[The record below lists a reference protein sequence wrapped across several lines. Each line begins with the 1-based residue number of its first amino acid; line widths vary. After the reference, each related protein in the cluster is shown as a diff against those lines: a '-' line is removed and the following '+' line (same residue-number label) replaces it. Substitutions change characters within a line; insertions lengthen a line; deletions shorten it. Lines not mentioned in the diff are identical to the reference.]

1 MMIPLNGYK
10 MQLKSW
16 RILSSALEKGEAPVE
31 AEIWWIHAEHINK
44 VYQQGGK
51 GWGFKKI
58 TYHPMIMNWVIAFLV
73 QTSSSIYQ
81 DVAKVMMLPD
91 ISHFYRH
98 TAKLIS
104 TEKDKAKNGLHMNT
118 I

>member
-1 MMIPLNGYK
+1 MDDTI
-10 MQLKSW
+10 
-16 RILSSALEKGEAPVE
+16 SSASKKGGAPVE
-31 AEIWWIHAEHINK
+31 EEIWWIHAEHINK